1 MYTKKRMLKN
11 LIESADKTG
20 IWTVKDDKYFY
31 LCKRIVILGE
41 FRVKYLGV
49 KGRDLYD
56 LILK

>member
-1 MYTKKRMLKN
+1 MLKN
-11 LIESADKTG
+11 ITESTDKTG

-31 LCKRIVILGE
+31 LRKRIVILGG